1 MILYFSATGNTKYIA
16 SELAKALND
25 SIIDLREKI
34 REKDYTPIHSKKPFV
49 ICSPVYVSEPPRFLM
64 DFLRRTRLTGNPN
77 VYFVFSSGGYS
88 GISAIMGHQLAVKKR
103 MKYKGTADFIMPSN
117 YIAENMFPI
126 QDTQEIEKRILRAQR
141 KIKKTAAT
149 IRSGGILKS
158 RYIWLWEYFVT
169 LLFYPVWYHLRQGVK
184 DFHVSSSCISCGKC
198 ERLCPLHVI
207 SMRSGKP
214 VWKGRTCA
222 HCMSCIQNC
231 PVQAIEY
238 GTITKGKK
246 RYNFKNYSYVF
257 AKEGIK
263 RK

>member
-34 REKDYTPIHSKKPFV
+34 REKDYTPIHSAKPFV

-88 GISAIMGHQLAVKKR
+88 GISAIMGHQLAVRKK

-117 YIAENMFPI
+117 YIAESLFAV
-126 QDTQEIEKRILRAQR
+126 QDTTEIEKRILRAQR

-149 IRSGGILKS
+149 IRSGGILRS
-158 RYIWLWEYFVT
+158 RYMWLWEYLVT
-169 LLFYPVWYHLRQGVK
+169 LPV
-184 DFHVSSSCISCGKC
+184 
-198 ERLCPLHVI
+198 
-207 SMRSGKP
+207 
-214 VWKGRTCA
+214 
-222 HCMSCIQNC
+222 
-231 PVQAIEY
+231 
-238 GTITKGKK
+238 
-246 RYNFKNYSYVF
+246 
-257 AKEGIK
+257 
-263 RK
+263 

>member
-34 REKDYTPIHSKKPFV
+34 REKDYTPIHSAKPFV

-88 GISAIMGHQLAVKKR
+88 GISAIMGHQLAVKKK

-117 YIAENMFPI
+117 YIAENMFPL

-169 LLFYPVWYHLRQGVK
+169 LPFYPVWYQLRQGVK
-184 DFHVSSSCISCGKC
+184 DFHVNNVNGSVRCMSSRCTAVS
-198 ERLCPLHVI
+198 
-207 SMRSGKP
+207 RSGKAEP
-214 VWKGRTCA
+214 ARTACPASRTVRFRPSNTGRSRRAKNAIILRTTA
-222 HCMSCIQNC
+222 MSSQ
-231 PVQAIEY
+231 
-238 GTITKGKK
+238 K
-246 RYNFKNYSYVF
+246 RHPTHT
-257 AKEGIK
+257 
-263 RK
+263 